1 MNSSELNTFTLSDEN
16 EQITGTTTNNKNS
29 TLVSINSNRNY
40 LGSMIIDALRK
51 SNTSQ
56 LSELAISVSN
66 IFVFIKLIIFV
77 IIIILITRTDIVLS
91 DIYWEMKYFQKCRR
105 YRNQSTKDA

>member
-77 IIIILITRTDIVLS
+77 IIIIILITRTDIVLS
-91 DIYWEMKYFQKCRR
+91 ELCIGK
-105 YRNQSTKDA
+105 

>member
-91 DIYWEMKYFQKCRR
+91 ELYIGK
-105 YRNQSTKDA
+105 

>member
-16 EQITGTTTNNKNS
+16 EQITGTTNNNKNS

-77 IIIILITRTDIVLS
+77 IIIIILITRTDIVLS
-91 DIYWEMKYFQKCRR
+91 ELYIGK
-105 YRNQSTKDA
+105 